1 MPTQDVFELVFARP
15 VLAGC
20 GEHAHLTH
28 IQWVARQQ
36 GRHVV
41 QVYVDGQLAAVT
53 TGCNDRAIWLHVD
66 RARPRTIELLAVD
79 PDIEDATRAYP
90 AALATWPDMRRTLT
104 VSLLRDE
111 LLPLDTQIELRVD
124 GALHV
129 REALWSYRD
138 ARGGLG
144 GVLGLGALGVDGSS
158 SPGLGLGMLGV
169 GPCGIDGEAWSACI
183 AAVEPGDHTLTLTAT
198 LPSGP
203 SVAPPVDLPFTIDA
217 IIDEPA
223 HVAIE
228 SNFALT
234 WQ

>member
-1 MPTQDVFELVFARP
+1 MPTQAVFELVLARP
-15 VLAGC
+15 AIAGC
-20 GEHAHLTH
+20 AEHAHLTH
-28 IQWVARQQ
+28 IRWVARQQ

-53 TGCNDRAIWLHVD
+53 TGCHDRAIWLHVD

-79 PDIEDATRAYP
+79 PDTEDATCAYP
-90 AALATWPDMRRTLT
+90 AALATWPDMRRTQT

-111 LLPLDTQIELRVD
+111 RLPLETLIELRVD
-124 GALHV
+124 GALRV

-138 ARGGLG
+138 ERGGLG

-158 SPGLGLGMLGV
+158 SPGLGLGMLGL

-183 AAVEPGDHTLTLTAT
+183 AAIEPGDHTLTLTAT
-198 LPSGP
+198 LPSGA

-217 IIDEPA
+217 ISDGA
-223 HVAIE
+223 ALVAIE
-228 SNFALT
+228 PDFTLT